1 MQNIGSAWQALTM
14 QRRIIVI
21 AATVSMFALVLGVAR
36 MASTPSLALL
46 YSGLES
52 QAAGEV
58 VQALEQTGVVY
69 DVRGGAIFVEEGR
82 RDELRMT
89 LASEGLPANASQGY
103 ELLDQLSG
111 FGTTSQMFDAAYWR
125 AKEGELARTIV
136 ASPAIQSARVHI
148 ANAGTRPFQRDVRTT
163 ASITVTPAGGG
174 LAASHARALRYLV
187 AAAVSGL
194 SPEDVS
200 VIDATGGVILAGE
213 DRPEGAVGADRAAQL
228 KRNVERLLEARVGYG
243 NAVVEV
249 NVETVTESEQ
259 ILERTIDPESRVAI
273 SSDVTQS
280 NSSSTNPAQGDVTVA
295 SNLPDGDA
303 AADGQ
308 GGGGSDN
315 ATESRETTN
324 FEVSQIER
332 QVTRSPGAIARV
344 TTAVLVDGLRETGE
358 DGALTW
364 TPRPEEEME
373 ALRELVS
380 AAIGFDAERG
390 DSLSVRSMQFE
401 PLPGEGTA
409 PLAAAGMPPL
419 DMMRLAQIA
428 ILGLVALALGL
439 FVVRPILAKS
449 GASAQLA
456 PPLDT
461 ASDGAE
467 EALNGEIFFGNGFGD
482 DDSPFGGFG
491 GDAGEDEERSP
502 VDRLRELI
510 EERQEESLEI
520 LKSWMEDEG
529 KKA

>member
-1 MQNIGSAWQALTM
+1 M

-21 AATVSMFALVLGVAR
+21 AATVTMFALVLGVAR
-36 MASTPSLALL
+36 MASTPSLTLL
-46 YSGLES
+46 YSGLEP
-52 QAAGEV
+52 QAAGDV

-69 DVRGGAIFVEEGR
+69 DVRGGAIYVEEGR

-89 LASEGLPANASQGY
+89 LASEGLPANAAQGY
-103 ELLDQLSG
+103 ELLDTLSG

-148 ANAGTRPFQRDVRTT
+148 ASAGARPFQRDIRTT
-163 ASITVTPAGGG
+163 ASVTVTPAGGG

-200 VIDATGGVILAGE
+200 VIDAMGGVILAGE
-213 DRPEGAVGADRAAQL
+213 DRPQGAVGADRAAEL

-259 ILERTIDPESRVAI
+259 ILERRIDPESRVAI

-280 NSSSTNPAQGDVTVA
+280 NSSSTQAADGDVTVA

-303 AADGQ
+303 EGGQ
-308 GGGGSDN
+308 GGGSDN

-344 TTAVLVDGLRETGE
+344 TTAVMVDGLRETAA
-358 DGALTW
+358 DGTLTW
-364 TPRPEEEME
+364 TPRPDEEME

-401 PLPGEGTA
+401 PLPGDGTA
-409 PLAAAGMPPL
+409 PLDPALMGPINV
-419 DMMRLAQIA
+419 MRLAQIG

-439 FVVRPILAKS
+439 FVVRPILSKS
-449 GASAQLA
+449 GTSPQLA
-456 PPLDT
+456 PPLG
-461 ASDGAE
+461 SDADDADE
-467 EALNGEIFFGNGFGD
+467 PLNGEIFFGNGFGD
-482 DDSPFGGFG
+482 DDDSPFGGFAGGG
-491 GDAGEDEERSP
+491 GDDEERSP

-529 KKA
+529 DKA